1 MSNPFRRR
9 VAIVT
14 LLFIGLSLAS
24 PFSFTVYADWK
35 IDTPTEVETPTDVE
49 TPTQVEPSAKN
60 PTQTEAEEN
69 NKKETSNEDG
79 HSGVSWADAG
89 KYAFRA
95 TKQIKDW
102 VIGNKEVIDG
112 WNEAVQLRR
121 QGEIPSRKWNSQS
134 VNDKFDKLD
143 GDLRKGVTKDALK
156 TGLGLYLPV
165 HGDRKS
171 HVQVGMDVLTGI
183 NNGKDAYEY
192 YKKYKAAEKA
202 AGTIT
207 RGSIEVVGEASNV
220 AAKAG
225 FGSKILTKA
234 SPVLSVA
241 GTGIAAYDTYNNI
254 QKGDWLGVTSGVGD
268 VLMSAAPLVAT
279 AFPPVAAGM
288 AIAGAALW
296 IGAKGWQHRKSIAK
310 IATDPIGSAKEAWQ
324 DTKKAASNAG
334 KAVADTTKKVWNKA
348 TSWF

>member
-35 IDTPTEVETPTDVE
+35 IDTPTEVE

-121 QGEIPSRKWNSQS
+121 QGEIPPRGWKSNH
-134 VNDKFDKLD
+134 VNEKFDKLD
-143 GDLRKGVTKDALK
+143 SNLRKGVTKDALK

-192 YKKYKAAEKA
+192 YKKYKAAEA
-202 AGTIT
+202 AAIAGK
-207 RGSIEVVGEASNV
+207 RGLQYANVASEASNV
-220 AAKAG
+220 ASKAG